1 MSKKTKVRFHLGAG
15 QYFMHWQ
22 ITYPNGDI
30 QYVDPNKQN
39 MVFHGCQ
46 LRNRPKTAQRIHDG
60 GEKVVC
66 AWIECDWIQM
76 LHWTSKGE
84 PVSYNPRISPHW
96 RYGLE
101 NADNFKFGKIQSIG
115 NKLIVI

>member
-1 MSKKTKVRFHLGAG
+1 MDASYGTDPRQHSV
-15 QYFMHWQ
+15 FM
-22 ITYPNGDI
+22 T
-30 QYVDPNKQN
+30 VAK
-39 MVFHGCQ
+39 
-46 LRNRPKTAQRIHDG
+46 R
-60 GEKVVC
+60 
-66 AWIECDWIQM
+66 WIECDWIQM

>member
-39 MVFHGCQ
+39 MVFHDCQ
-46 LRNRPKTAQRIHDG
+46 LRNRKKTAQRIHDG

-66 AWIECDWIQM
+66 AWIECEWIQM

-84 PVSYNPRISPHW
+84 PVTYNPRVCPHW
-96 RYGLE
+96 KYGSE
-101 NADNFKFGKIQSIG
+101 IADNYRFGRIQSVG
-115 NKLIVI
+115 RNLIVI